1 MSTRKPR
8 GLGAKPALIKIS
20 VRVSA
25 ETLAYYKQY
34 PSYTHAMREVLE
46 AEIRQYCATCECI
59 LDASDGD
66 NLCCNCLKYNEE
78 QNDDQV

>member
-1 MSTRKPR
+1 MFWERVAMSTRKPR

-46 AEIRQYCATCECI
+46 AEVKR
-59 LDASDGD
+59 
-66 NLCCNCLKYNEE
+66 E
-78 QNDDQV
+78 QNDDTSNF

>member
-34 PSYTHAMREVLE
+34 PSYTHAMRDVLE
-46 AEIRQYCATCECI
+46 AEVER
-59 LDASDGD
+59 
-66 NLCCNCLKYNEE
+66 E
-78 QNDDQV
+78 QDDD